1 MAEIKNTFLK
11 SKMNKDLDAR
21 LLPPGEYRHA
31 QNININKSEGADV
44 GAIEN
49 VLGNIELIDF
59 KLGSTVAGLEIIGVH
74 TDVVNNR
81 IFCFI
86 TNYRDSS
93 ANLLSNFASNQS
105 SCWIYMYDVF
115 NNTYTQLVAGSFL
128 NFSKTHPILGIDV
141 LEDFLF
147 FTDNR
152 NQPRKIN
159 ISSAMSFPA
168 TSSAG
173 AYYTN
178 EDQISVAKYY
188 PFQPLTMDMKDVVS
202 EFLPASYQAYIS
214 TPSATTNTFT
224 VYVMPSSVGTGM
236 DINPINGRDWQME
249 MVDDGLDPVVNSVK
263 ALVDSSVD
271 DGGGA
276 YTITLTT
283 TIDIIQNSRV
293 YFSAPN
299 PDYDSVWGGDEDFLK
314 ERFPRFS
321 YRFKFDDNEYSL
333 LAPFTAIAFIPERDG
348 YVQGGNTE
356 GQTIMYENTINNL
369 MQNKVNQ
376 IALTIPTPSDN
387 ANLLSQ
393 FSDILNGFRVKEIDI
408 IYKEAGTQA
417 LRVVETITAEQILV
431 NGTGT
436 DYIYTYN
443 SSKPIE
449 TLPESDLVRVSDIVP
464 LRAYSQAIVGNRVVY
479 ANYTNKNS
487 YAETL
492 GYGLNADVKFNA
504 AGGST
509 SYINSIETL
518 PNHQLKQNRT
528 YKVGVV
534 LSDRYGRQTGVIPSS
549 TNNDTGTF
557 ASDTFFHSY
566 TDVPTGG
573 YTSLVGNSVSTGWF
587 GDSLKIKFYQTIPTL
602 PNGPLFL
609 YGSGSAQF
617 TRNITGWYS
626 YKIVVQQ
633 QEQEYYNVYY
643 PGFISGGNQT
653 TQPVV
658 GRLALSAGGLTGSVT
673 HSPSSV
679 NSLGTYTNLT
689 PDLSTGSGTGAKI
702 DVTVSGLVSAPLY
715 SVSASVAGE
724 NYQSGDTITIFPSQV
739 DAPPGSSRLVITL
752 DGGDFQD
759 DIPLTFNDPI
769 SSVPSG
775 IWTTQSDN
783 INKVPADLKS
793 VGPEQ
798 KLFRSSQKLD
808 PRVSNSTGTYTTPGP
823 LTVTTSRRSRPYKAE
838 FSHNVNNIGTAIDQ
852 GLWTQTSDAPSTIY
866 RAEGSSPLM
875 AITETDNINYG
886 VKGSLMGSP
895 FLAIYETQPVESLLD
910 IYWETS
916 SSGIIG
922 EINTNIGASS
932 ATMPFN
938 IETGSAVTAEKP
950 PVFELFENATLGSSA
965 LISSASDFLVKN
977 SFGNQIVGAT
987 ITLLNVTD
995 GLGNDRTADFV
1006 LQGPDGSGKYFPKTA
1021 GLFYFGSDAN
1031 IRESYKFT
1039 FLLTN
1044 PATGETTQYLW
1055 NAGSLS
1061 NIAPSIGT
1069 AITPCGGSVT
1079 ITGTASGNVTANT
1092 YLNVLNGSADTNADE
1107 QEITGTVDN
1116 VNFTITRYDTPW
1128 PRRWRLEALQGLP
1141 LGTYNGL
1148 VVRFSD
1154 AGGLRVSCTIDVTVA
1169 S

>member
-21 LLPPGEYRHA
+21 LIPPGEYRHA

-49 VLGNIELIDF
+49 VLGNLELTDF
-59 KLGSTVAGLEIIGVH
+59 GLPASNANLEIIGIY
-74 TDVVNNR
+74 TDVVNDR

-86 TNYRDSS
+86 TDYRDSS
-93 ANLLSNFASNQS
+93 SDLLSNFASYNA
-105 SCWIYMYDVF
+105 SCYIYSYSVSTNVF
-115 NNTYTQLVAGSFL
+115 TQLVAGSFL

-159 ISSAMSFPA
+159 IASATNFPG
-168 TSSAG
+168 TSTTP
-173 AYYTN
+173 YYTN

-188 PFQPLTMDMKDVVS
+188 PYQPLTMNMKDVVN

-224 VYVMPSSVGTGM
+224 VYVMPSTIGTGM
-236 DINPINGRDWQME
+236 DISPINSRDWQME
-249 MVDDGLDPVVNSVK
+249 MVDENLAPVVDSVK
-263 ALVDSSVD
+263 ALVDNSVST
-271 DGGGA
+271 GGGA

-283 TIDIIQNSRV
+283 TIDIIEHSRV

-299 PDYDSVWGGDEDFLK
+299 PDYDATWGGDEDFLK

-348 YVQGGNTE
+348 YVQGGNLE

-376 IALTIPTPSDN
+376 IELTIPTPSDN
-387 ANLLSQ
+387 ANTLAN
-393 FSDILNGFRVKEIDI
+393 FSGIASGFKVKEIEI

-417 LRVVETITAEQILV
+417 LRVVETITSDQILI

-436 DYIYTYN
+436 NYTYTYN

-449 TLPESDLVRVSDIVP
+449 TLPESEVVRVSDIVP
-464 LRAYSQAIVGNRVVY
+464 LRAQSQAVVGNRVLY
-479 ANYTNKNS
+479 ANYINKNS
-487 YAETL
+487 FPENL
-492 GYGLNADVKFNA
+492 NYGVNVDGKYSSAA
-504 AGGST
+504 AGT

-518 PNHQLKQNRT
+518 PNHQVKQDRT

-534 LSDRYGRQTGVIPSS
+534 LSDRYGRQSGVIPSS

-557 ASDTFFHSY
+557 ASDTVFNPY
-566 TDVPTGG
+566 KAVGATG
-573 YTSLVGNSVSTGWF
+573 YTNFVGSSVSTGWF
-587 GDSLKIKFYQTIPTL
+587 GDSLKVRFNEQIPSIVNGDIFNFATGTIQ
-602 PNGPLFL
+602 
-609 YGSGSAQF
+609 Y
-617 TRNITGWYS
+617 TRKITGWYS
-626 YKIVVQQ
+626 YKIAVQQ

-643 PGFISGGNQT
+643 PGFVSGGNNV
-653 TQPVV
+653 TQPIK
-658 GRLALSAGGLTGSVT
+658 GQLTLAGGGLTGSVT
-673 HSPSSV
+673 NSPTTV
-679 NSLGTYTNLT
+679 NSLATYTGLT
-689 PDLSTGSGTGAKI
+689 PDQTSSAEGEGAKI
-702 DVTVSGLVSAPLY
+702 DVVVSGTVGAPLY
-715 SVSASVAGE
+715 SVSASVAGK
-724 NYQSGDTITIFPSQV
+724 NYESGDTLTIFNTQL
-739 DAPPGSSRLVITL
+739 DAPVGAGSLIVTL
-752 DGGDFQD
+752 DGGDFQED
-759 DIPLTFNDPI
+759 TPLTFNDPN
-769 SSVPSG
+769 SSVPAG

-808 PRVSNSTGTYTTPGP
+808 PRVSNTTGSYTTAAGGQ
-823 LTVTTSRRSRPYKAE
+823 TTSKRSRPYKAT

-852 GLWTQTSDAPSTIY
+852 GLWTQSSDAPSTIY

-875 AITETDNINYG
+875 AITETDSIDYG
-886 VKGSLMGSP
+886 LKGSLMDSP
-895 FLAIYETQPVESLLD
+895 FLAIYETKPVESLLD

-922 EINTNIGASS
+922 TINTLVGSS
-932 ATMPFN
+932 ATFPAN
-938 IETGSAVTAEKP
+938 IYTGDPTNP
-950 PVFELFENATLGSSA
+950 LPTFELLESA
-965 LISSASDFLVKN
+965 ALNTSCLVSIANDFLVADSIN
-977 SFGNQIVGAT
+977 NPIAGGT
-987 ITLLNVTD
+987 ITLLSVAD
-995 GLGNDRTADFV
+995 RLGNDRTADFT

-1031 IRESYKFT
+1031 IRESYIFT
-1039 FLLTN
+1039 LLLTN
-1044 PATGETTQYLW
+1044 PSSGETNQILF
-1055 NAGSLS
+1055 NGQLS
-1061 NIAPSIGT
+1061 NVAPTISSST
-1069 AITPCGGSVT
+1069 VVCGGSVT
-1079 ITGTASGNVTANT
+1079 VNGTASADVLTNT
-1092 YLNVLNGSADTNADE
+1092 YSVVNGSADTSRNTE
-1107 QEITGTVDN
+1107 EITATVDN
-1116 VNFTITRYDTPW
+1116 INFEITEGVTQGTFALATKQGTP
-1128 PRRWRLEALQGLP
+1128 LA
-1141 LGTYNGL
+1141 TYTG
-1148 VVRFSD
+1148 VIVRFSD
-1154 AGGLRVSCTIDVTVA
+1154 AGGLSVSCTIDVTVA